1 MSLQESLYQTVFS
14 SVSQFAG
21 KIAERHNVDYE
32 EIIKIWEEVS
42 KTASPASK
50 NIPKKTKTETKEES
64 NVDMSDL
71 SPERLYKCSKA
82 ELTALCKTHSKKCTG
97 TKDVLISRLLGK
109 DEEEAPKEKKGNKP
123 VKTDVKKESKPS
135 KKEPVSI
142 LKKLSENAQTFAIRK
157 NKFGNFIHPET
168 ELVFNDKTK
177 KVVGKQKDDGTISEL
192 TEDDIETCKK
202 FKFQYDIPNN
212 LDSKDDI
219 KKVKIEEL
227 DEDSDIEIEEDEE
240 IVVESDAEAEEAE
253 EEEEDEEEIVD
264 DD

>member
-14 SVSQFAG
+14 SVSQFA
-21 KIAERHNVDYE
+21 KEIARRQGIDYD

-42 KTASPASK
+42 KTSSPEKPISK
-50 NIPKKTKTETKEES
+50 NTCKKTKTESKQES

-97 TKDVLISRLLGK
+97 TKEVLISRLLGK
-109 DEEEAPKEKKGNKP
+109 DDEEAPKEKKGNKP
-123 VKTDVKKESKPS
+123 VKTDVKKETKTS

-142 LKKLSENAQTFAIRK
+142 LKKLSETAQTFAIRK

-202 FKFQYDIPNN
+202 YKFQYDIPNN
-212 LDSKDDI
+212 LDSKNDI
-219 KKVKIEEL
+219 KNVKIDEL
-227 DEDSDIEIEEDEE
+227 DGSDIEIEEDEE
-240 IVVESDAEAEEAE
+240 IVVESDAEAEE
-253 EEEEDEEEIVD
+253 EEEDEEEIVD

>member
-1 MSLQESLYQTVFS
+1 MSLQESLYQSVFS
-14 SVSQFAG
+14 SVSQFAE
-21 KIAERHNVDYE
+21 KIGDCYGLDYQ
-32 EIIKIWEEVS
+32 EIMKIWEEVS
-42 KTASPASK
+42 KTPCSDKTS
-50 NIPKKTKTETKEES
+50 PKKSSVKKSETKQES

-97 TKDVLISRLLGK
+97 TKEILISRLLGK
-109 DEEEAPKEKKGNKP
+109 DADEVPKEKKTSKT
-123 VKTDVKKESKPS
+123 VKSDNSKTS

-157 NKFGNFIHPET
+157 NKFGNFIHAES

-177 KVVGKQKDDGTISEL
+177 KVIGKQKDDGTISEL
-192 TEDDIETCKK
+192 TEEDIETCKK

-219 KKVKIEEL
+219 KKVKIDEL
-227 DEDSDIEIEEDEE
+227 DEGSDIEIEEDEE
-240 IVVESDAEAEEAE
+240 IVVESEEEAD